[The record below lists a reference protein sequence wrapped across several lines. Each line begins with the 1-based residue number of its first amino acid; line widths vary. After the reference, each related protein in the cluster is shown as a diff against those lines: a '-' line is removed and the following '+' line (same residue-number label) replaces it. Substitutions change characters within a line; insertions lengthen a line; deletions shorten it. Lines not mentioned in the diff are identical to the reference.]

1 MTLKERFRNC
11 DFITGMHITLSDP
24 AMTELCAKLG
34 YDFLW
39 IESEHSP
46 MDYQNV
52 LMNLIA
58 SSSGGTPAIVRIPWN
73 DAVLAKKVL
82 ELGPDG
88 IIFPMVCTKKE
99 ADDAMASTLYPP
111 LGNRGYGPQRAV
123 FYGLDDSVE
132 YVKKKS
138 LDMIRIVQIE
148 SAYTVER
155 ELDAIL
161 DNEWID
167 CVMLGPCDLS
177 ASIGKLPDI
186 TCSESMKIQDKAL
199 EKIRKKGKSA
209 GTSITTDD
217 PEVFQSWRDRGANV
231 ISSGCES
238 YYILNGA
245 MKVLS
250 MMKGTTFEKKE
261 SAL

>member
-1 MTLKERFRNC
+1 
-11 DFITGMHITLSDP
+11 MHITLSDP

-138 LDMIRIVQIE
+138 LDR
-148 SAYTVER
+148 
-155 ELDAIL
+155 
-161 DNEWID
+161 
-167 CVMLGPCDLS
+167 
-177 ASIGKLPDI
+177 
-186 TCSESMKIQDKAL
+186 
-199 EKIRKKGKSA
+199 
-209 GTSITTDD
+209 
-217 PEVFQSWRDRGANV
+217 
-231 ISSGCES
+231 SG
-238 YYILNGA
+238 
-245 MKVLS
+245 
-250 MMKGTTFEKKE
+250 
-261 SAL
+261 